1 MGLNIIVVGAGLAGL
16 TAAISLRQAGHEV
29 RIFEK
34 SKFAAEVGAALGL
47 TPNGAQV
54 LKPLGFSFER
64 ARARS
69 IRIWDITDGVTLT
82 VLNSMDL
89 TESAKRFGLE
99 TFAVHRVDMH
109 NELLRLALEPEG
121 DLKPVELK
129 LSSRVV
135 DGSAAEGWIQ
145 LEDGSKHFADL
156 IVGADGIHSV
166 IKPMVIGRDQV
177 KPKSTGLSAFR
188 FLVPTERLKENPEF
202 EALMKWKT
210 PGASTLADPKDPC
223 PERHMM
229 WYECQDGH
237 VQNFVGVHPSRPI
250 PVAEDGTQDFKKA
263 MLEDFDAYHPDI
275 KKVISIADNVSCWP
289 LNIHD
294 PLKTWV
300 NGKMVLIGD
309 AAHPMLP
316 FGGQGANQAIED
328 AGALGFLLTGLSST
342 TELPSRLTAF
352 EKVRIKRAS
361 LIQTLSKVR
370 VGKEK
375 EIEDEVKVFVD
386 EEAGGKVPSTFA
398 ERTAHAF
405 SHNVLKESGRVL
417 EGLA

>member
-1 MGLNIIVVGAGLAGL
+1 MDLNIIVVGAGLAGL
-16 TAAISLRQAGHEV
+16 TAATSLRQASHEV
-29 RIFEK
+29 HIRK
-34 SKFAAEVGAALGL
+34 SKFVAEVGAALGL

-54 LKPLGFSFER
+54 LKTLGFAFER

-69 IRIWDITDGVTLT
+69 IRIWDITDDIPLP

-89 TESAKRFGLE
+89 TESAKKFGLE

-109 NELLRLALEPEG
+109 HELLRLAPEPEG
-121 DLKPVELK
+121 DLRPVELK
-129 LSSRVV
+129 LSSKVV
-135 DGSAAEGWIQ
+135 DGSAEEGWIQ
-145 LEDGSKHFADL
+145 LEDGSKNFADL

-166 IKPMVIGRDQV
+166 IKLMVIGRDAV
-177 KPKSTGLSAFR
+177 KPKSTGLSAFG
-188 FLVPTERLKENPEF
+188 FLVPTERLTSNPELD
-202 EALMKWKT
+202 ALMKRKS

-237 VQNFVGVHPSRPI
+237 VQKFVGVHPSRPI
-250 PVAEDGTQDFKKA
+250 LVAEDGAQDFKSA
-263 MLEDFDAYHPDI
+263 ILEDFSTYHPDI

-300 NGKMVLIGD
+300 KGKMVLIGD

-316 FGGQGANQAIED
+316 FGG
-328 AGALGFLLTGLSST
+328 ALGYLLTGISST
-342 TELPSRLTAF
+342 STPDEFTSRLAAF

-361 LIQTLSKVR
+361 LIQTLSKV
-370 VGKEK
+370 KQFAEP
-375 EIEDEVKVFVD
+375 EQ
-386 EEAGGKVPSTFA
+386 KVPSTFA

-405 SHNVLKESGRVL
+405 SHNVLNASSKAL
-417 EGLA
+417 EGMA

>member
-16 TAAISLRQAGHEV
+16 TAAISLRQAGHTV
-29 RIFEK
+29 RVRPMFSKLLIASSHTLQIFEK

-54 LKPLGFSFER
+54 LKPLGFSLER

-69 IRIWDITDGVTLT
+69 IRVWDITDGVTLT

-89 TESAKRFGLE
+89 TESAKKFGLE

-129 LSSRVV
+129 LSSKVA
-135 DGSAAEGWIQ
+135 DGSAEEGWIQ

-166 IKPMVIGRDQV
+166 IKPMVIGADQV

-188 FLVPTERLKENPEF
+188 FLVPTERLKSNSEF
-202 EALMKWKT
+202 DSLMNWKT
-210 PGASTLADPKDPC
+210 PGASTLADPKDSC

-229 WYECQDGH
+229 WYECQEYVLSSPSCLPLSNENSGH

-250 PVAEDGTQDFKKA
+250 PVNEDGTQ
-263 MLEDFDAYHPDI
+263 
-275 KKVISIADNVSCWP
+275 
-289 LNIHD
+289 
-294 PLKTWV
+294 
-300 NGKMVLIGD
+300 GKF
-309 AAHPMLP
+309 PP
-316 FGGQGANQAIED
+316 
-328 AGALGFLLTGLSST
+328 
-342 TELPSRLTAF
+342 
-352 EKVRIKRAS
+352 
-361 LIQTLSKVR
+361 
-370 VGKEK
+370 
-375 EIEDEVKVFVD
+375 
-386 EEAGGKVPSTFA
+386 VP
-398 ERTAHAF
+398 
-405 SHNVLKESGRVL
+405 N
-417 EGLA
+417 